1 MPDVY
6 DDTYWADKFGVT
18 TADLDRIATHIRE
31 TGQARDLTALA
42 RRVVRGRLRHGPE
55 TSAPAQ
61 PTWAKDRSVRLW
73 DPAGEWRE
81 GDHVIVAV
89 GFSKSGRT
97 LYEPFVGEVTVVE
110 RERVEVQIDALGE
123 SRSYSMRA
131 KYGADDLQ
139 KWRRLVE
146 ELVKARRGT
155 KDVKTQIEYVILEHG
170 ERVISQLL
178 DALRADSRFLRLA
191 GRWFLR
197 ELAVCPTEEQLTT
210 LAWAMVCQ
218 EEPQPTEAL
227 VSLVQ
232 PPPAEGDP
240 GLFGLY
246 LAMRERTDLFE
257 NVDPGK
263 RPRWALVSP
272 PPGSFTPRYAAYDP
286 QTYEVLCVQGE
297 PAPPEM
303 VSRLWDLGLLKA
315 AIGAT

>member
-6 DDTYWADKFGVT
+6 DNTYWADKFGVT

-73 DPAGEWRE
+73 DPAGEWKV
-81 GDHVIVAV
+81 GDHVIVARLV
-89 GFSKSGRT
+89 RKGV
-97 LYEPFVGEVTVVE
+97 YEPFVGEIVVVE
-110 RERVEVQIDALGE
+110 PRQVRLQLDGVKEQAIYLRAAPGSGRARQWHAKVRKVVAEKRRASTLEEQVEA
-123 SRSYSMRA
+123 
-131 KYGADDLQ
+131 
-139 KWRRLVE
+139 
-146 ELVKARRGT
+146 
-155 KDVKTQIEYVILEHG
+155 ILLTHG

-246 LAMRERTDLFE
+246 LAMRECTDLFE

-263 RPRWALVSP
+263 RPRWALASP

-286 QTYEVLCVQGE
+286 ETYEVLCVPGE

-315 AIGAT
+315 VVEA